1 MDAPFSFIYKEIKM
15 TNKKAKLIAQQNDE
29 FRKNVGSLNSNSK
42 VLGKYSMTQGVSAL
56 SNFERLETVL
66 KIKGFNNFN
75 DDNDPHGE
83 HDYGQFQLEN
93 NKQDIIWKIDYYD
106 TNYEYGSEDPSD
118 LVKTRRVLT
127 VMLPC
132 EY

>member
-1 MDAPFSFIYKEIKM
+1 M
-15 TNKKAKLIAQQNDE
+15 TDKSKIIAKQNDE
-29 FRKNVGSLNSNSK
+29 FRKNMECPNDNSK
-42 VLGKYSMTQGVSAL
+42 VLGRYSMTQGVSSL
-56 SNFERLETVL
+56 SNFERLKTVL

-75 DDNDPHGE
+75 EDNDPHGE

-106 TNYEYGSEDPSD
+106 TNYQYGSEDPAD
-118 LVKTRRVLT
+118 LSKTRRVLT
-127 VMLPC
+127 VMFPC

>member
-1 MDAPFSFIYKEIKM
+1 M
-15 TNKKAKLIAQQNDE
+15 TDKSKLIAQQNDE
-29 FRKNVGSLNSNSK
+29 FRKNIGCVYSNSK
-42 VLGKYSMTQGVSAL
+42 VQGKHSMTRGVSSL
-56 SNFERLETVL
+56 SNIERLETIL
-66 KIKGFNNFN
+66 KIKGFNSFN
-75 DDNDPHGE
+75 EDNDLHGE
-83 HDYGQFQLEN
+83 HDYGRFQLEN

-118 LVKTRRVLT
+118 LSKTRRVLT